1 MELANGRTE
10 QASFPC
16 INQKHHPVGDITFQ
30 FQRQR
35 TAIDKTVLIGQGR
48 AIGQQFITP
57 VTCFVPD
64 KGRQAQRKEK
74 GFLPV

>member
-1 MELANGRTE
+1 MELSNGRTE

-16 INQKHHPVGDITFQ
+16 VNQEYHPVSNITLQ

-48 AIGQQFITP
+48 TIGQQLVTP
-57 VTCFVPD
+57 ITCFVPG
-64 KGRQAQRKEK
+64 KGRQAQ
-74 GFLPV
+74 